1 MVTEAL
7 EEYIANMCGYLALTS
22 PGNNDLIRHVRV
34 VAFAILKD
42 LSMAA
47 LSPNPTTQLWGIVAC
62 ITQNIEGRPMHYDSD
77 TALSRDAKAGQV
89 VFRYQKQIADD
100 LTRMIIDCTENAA

>member
-1 MVTEAL
+1 MTEAL

-22 PGNNDLIRHVRV
+22 AGNNDLIRHLRV

-47 LSPNPTTQLWGIVAC
+47 LAPDPTPHLWDIVAS
-62 ITQNIEGRPMHYDSD
+62 ISSNIEGRPMHYDSD
-77 TALSRDAKAGQV
+77 TALSRDAKAGQI
-89 VFRYQKQIADD
+89 VFRYQKQIADN
-100 LTRMIIDCTENAA
+100 LTTMIVDCQENAA